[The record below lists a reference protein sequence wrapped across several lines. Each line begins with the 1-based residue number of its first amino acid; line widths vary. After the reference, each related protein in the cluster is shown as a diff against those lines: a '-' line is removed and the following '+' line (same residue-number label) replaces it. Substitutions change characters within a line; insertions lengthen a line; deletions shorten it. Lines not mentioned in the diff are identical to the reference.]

1 MRFKQFDDGSCDIE
15 FSEDE
20 IKMLNE
26 KKKIFLDATSFRNFG
41 NLLIKM
47 VAEWQTKFDDKVK
60 NLTTYG
66 EDTEDPDINKA
77 P

>member
-15 FSEDE
+15 FSDAE

-26 KKKIFLDATSFRNFG
+26 KKKIFLDARSFRNFG
-41 NLLIKM
+41 NILIKM
-47 VAEWQTKFDDKVK
+47 VAEWQTKFDNDVK
-60 NLTTYG
+60 KLTTYG